1 MPPSDDDERRHF
13 HRITLDHPGVL
24 RGPAGECAVTVHD
37 ISLHGAC
44 LRLAPGASPPMAPDQ
59 EAELELPLTGGVV
72 IRMQVALRHRE
83 AQTLGCAC
91 RHIDIDSISEL
102 RRLVE
107 LNLGDPELLQRELAE
122 LAG

>member
-1 MPPSDDDERRHF
+1 MTPNEGDERRHF
-13 HRITLDHPGVL
+13 RRITLDHPGVL

-44 LRLAPGASPPMAPDQ
+44 LRLPPGAEPPMAPDQ
-59 EAELELPLTGGVV
+59 AAELVLALTDHAA
-72 IRMQVALRHRE
+72 IRMHLELRHRTGR
-83 AQTLGCAC
+83 TLGCVC

-122 LAG
+122 LAR